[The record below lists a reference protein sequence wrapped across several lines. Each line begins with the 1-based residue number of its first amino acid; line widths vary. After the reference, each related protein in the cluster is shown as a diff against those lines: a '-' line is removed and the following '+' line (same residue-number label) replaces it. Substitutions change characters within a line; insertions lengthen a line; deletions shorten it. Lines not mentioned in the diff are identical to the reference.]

1 MTLED
6 QPLTGEEIYSITRLN
21 REARTIL
28 EGSFPP
34 LLIQGELSN
43 LARPASGHLYFSLKD
58 NAAQVRCAMF
68 RPRNRLLRFAPE
80 NGMQVLAR
88 AQVSLFEG
96 RGEFQLIVEALE
108 PYGAGAMQRAFDE
121 IKRRLFEEGLFDA
134 AHKQELPEYP
144 RAIGVI
150 TSPTG
155 AAVRDIIH
163 VLRRRYPLARLV
175 IYPSTVQGEG
185 AAVQLIAAVEL
196 AERRAE
202 VDVLI
207 LARGGGSLEDLWC
220 FNDERLAR
228 AIHRCQ
234 IPLISGVGHEI
245 DFTIADFVADLRA
258 PTPSAA
264 AELATPDAAELLAT
278 AQAARQKLQA
288 WIGYRLHHCR
298 QDVTQLEKRLTHPR
312 RILQDRGQRL
322 DNLASRARQIL
333 RVLLAG
339 KNSALLV
346 QRLQLEQMNPTRMLE
361 TRREKCAA
369 LRERLA
375 HSAALRLAGVR
386 SRLDT
391 QTATLRAVSPQATL
405 DRGYAIVT
413 RLCDDTILR
422 DAALL
427 TEGEALE
434 TRVAKGAFQ
443 STVTRRG
450 PDDERGA

>member
-6 QPLTGEEIYSITRLN
+6 QPLPGDEIYSITRLN
-21 REARTIL
+21 REVRTIL

-34 LLIQGELSN
+34 LLVQGELSN

-68 RPRNRLLRFAPE
+68 RPRNRLLRFSPE

-108 PYGAGAMQRAFDE
+108 PYGAGAMQRAFEE

-134 AHKQELPEYP
+134 ANKKELPAYP
-144 RAIGVI
+144 RVIGVV

-163 VLRRRYPLARLV
+163 VLGRRYPLTRLI
-175 IYPSTVQGEG
+175 IYPSAVQGEG
-185 AAVQLIAAVEL
+185 AAGQLIAALEL

-202 VDVLI
+202 ADVLI
-207 LARGGGSLEDLWC
+207 LARGGGAMEDLWC

-228 AIHRCQ
+228 AIHRCK

-245 DFTIADFVADLRA
+245 DFTITDFVADLRA

-264 AELATPDAAELLAT
+264 AELATPDAAELAG
-278 AQAARQKLQA
+278 AVQAARQKLQA
-288 WIGYRLHHCR
+288 WIKYRLRHCR
-298 QDVTQLEKRLTHPR
+298 QDVTQLEKRLPPPR
-312 RILQDRGQRL
+312 RILQDRSQRL
-322 DNLASRARQIL
+322 DTLASRARQNLRIL
-333 RVLLAG
+333 LTG

-346 QRLQLEQMNPTRMLE
+346 KRLQLKQMNPIRLLE
-361 TRREKCAA
+361 IRRGKCAA
-369 LRERLA
+369 LRHRHA
-375 HSAALRLAGVR
+375 HAVELRLAGVR
-386 SRLDT
+386 SRLER
-391 QTATLRAVSPQATL
+391 QIATLRAVSPQATL

-413 RLCDDTILR
+413 RMRDDTIVR
-422 DAALL
+422 DAAVLK
-427 TEGEALE
+427 EGEALK
-434 TRVAKGAFQ
+434 TRVAQGVFR
-443 STVTRRG
+443 STVAERG
-450 PDDERGA
+450 PDD